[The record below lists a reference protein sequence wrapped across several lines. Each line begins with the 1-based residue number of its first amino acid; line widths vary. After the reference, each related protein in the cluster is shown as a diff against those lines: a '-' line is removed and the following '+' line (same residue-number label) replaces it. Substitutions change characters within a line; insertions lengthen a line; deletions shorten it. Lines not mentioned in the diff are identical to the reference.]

1 MMKASIIGTTG
12 YGGAELLRILKNHPE
27 FEISSIHSTRD
38 NLAISDEYPHLI
50 GIMNN
55 QLQKIEPEKISES
68 ADIVFLATPSGVSGE
83 LAAQFVNKN
92 IKIVDLSG
100 DLRLPASEYK
110 QWYKKDPTSDEV
122 INQAVYGLTEWN
134 RDQVKTS
141 DLISNP
147 GCYPTATLLG
157 LAPVVIEQ
165 LIEKDQIIVDAKSGI
180 SGAGR
185 SLSRT
190 SSFAEANE
198 NFSAYKV
205 NQHQHTPEIE
215 QQLKVWNKEME
226 AITFT
231 TQLLPITRG
240 IMATSYVKLKES
252 YSTKQLVELYEHT
265 YQQSPFVRVRPVGN
279 YPSVK
284 EVAGSNYCDIG
295 LHVDE
300 RTGRMTIIS
309 VIDNLMKGAAG
320 QAVQNANLMFGM
332 EETTGL
338 EMSPLYP

>member
-1 MMKASIIGTTG
+1 MKASIIGTTG

-68 ADIVFLATPSGVSGE
+68 SDIVFLATPSGVSGE

-141 DLISNP
+141 HLISNP
-147 GCYPTATLLG
+147 GCYPTTTLLG
-157 LAPVVIEQ
+157 LAPVVVEH
-165 LIEKDQIIVDAKSGI
+165 LIEKDQIIIDAKSGI

-185 SLSRT
+185 SLSR
-190 SSFAEANE
+190 SSSYAEANE

-215 QQLKVWNKEME
+215 QQLKVWNKEMQ

-240 IMATSYVKLKES
+240 IMATSYVKLKEN

-338 EMSPLYP
+338 EMTPLYP

>member
-1 MMKASIIGTTG
+1 MKASIIGTTG
-12 YGGAELLRILKNHPE
+12 YGGTELLRILKNHPE

>member
-1 MMKASIIGTTG
+1 MKASIIGTTG

-50 GIMNN
+50 GIMND

-110 QWYKKDPTSDEV
+110 QWYKKEPTSDRV

-134 RDQVKTS
+134 RDIVKDS
-141 DLISNP
+141 HLISNP

-157 LAPVVIEQ
+157 LAPVVVEQ
-165 LIEKDQIIVDAKSGI
+165 LIEKDQIIIDAKSGI

-198 NFSAYKV
+198 NFTAYKV

-240 IMATSYVKLKES
+240 IMATCYVKLKEN

-338 EMSPLYP
+338 EMTPLYP

>member
-1 MMKASIIGTTG
+1 M
-12 YGGAELLRILKNHPE
+12 
-27 FEISSIHSTRD
+27 
-38 NLAISDEYPHLI
+38 
-50 GIMNN
+50 
-55 QLQKIEPEKISES
+55 
-68 ADIVFLATPSGVSGE
+68 
-83 LAAQFVNKN
+83 NKN

>member
-12 YGGAELLRILKNHPE
+12 YGGAELLRILKNHPK

>member
-1 MMKASIIGTTG
+1 MKASIIGTTG

-68 ADIVFLATPSGVSGE
+68 SDIVFLATPSGVSGK

-100 DLRLPASEYK
+100 DLRLTASEYK

-141 DLISNP
+141 HLISNP

-157 LAPVVIEQ
+157 LAPVVVEH
-165 LIEKDQIIVDAKSGI
+165 LIEKDQIIIDAKSGI

-185 SLSRT
+185 SLSRP
-190 SSFAEANE
+190 SSYAEANE

-240 IMATSYVKLKES
+240 IMATSYVKLKEN

-338 EMSPLYP
+338 EMTPLYP

>member
-1 MMKASIIGTTG
+1 MKASIIGTTG

>member
-1 MMKASIIGTTG
+1 M
-12 YGGAELLRILKNHPE
+12 
-27 FEISSIHSTRD
+27 
-38 NLAISDEYPHLI
+38 
-50 GIMNN
+50 
-55 QLQKIEPEKISES
+55 
-68 ADIVFLATPSGVSGE
+68 
-83 LAAQFVNKN
+83 
-92 IKIVDLSG
+92 
-100 DLRLPASEYK
+100 
-110 QWYKKDPTSDEV
+110 
-122 INQAVYGLTEWN
+122 
-134 RDQVKTS
+134 
-141 DLISNP
+141 
-147 GCYPTATLLG
+147 
-157 LAPVVIEQ
+157 
-165 LIEKDQIIVDAKSGI
+165 
-180 SGAGR
+180 
-185 SLSRT
+185 
-190 SSFAEANE
+190 
-198 NFSAYKV
+198 

-240 IMATSYVKLKES
+240 IMATSYVKLKEN

-284 EVAGSNYCDIG
+284 EVAGSNHCDIG

-338 EMSPLYP
+338 EDDPVIPIRRNDKQWKQLKTALLHIYKTALLQHQKVLRLMVFMQGLVKGKRILE

>member
-1 MMKASIIGTTG
+1 MKASIIGTTG

-27 FEISSIHSTRD
+27 FQISSIHSTRD

-68 ADIVFLATPSGVSGE
+68 SDIVFLATPSGVSGE

-141 DLISNP
+141 HLISNP

-157 LAPVVIEQ
+157 LAPVVVEH
-165 LIEKDQIIVDAKSGI
+165 LIEKDQIIIDAKSGI

-185 SLSRT
+185 SLSR
-190 SSFAEANE
+190 SSSYAEANE

-240 IMATSYVKLKES
+240 IMATSYVKLKEN

-338 EMSPLYP
+338 EMTPLYP

>member
-1 MMKASIIGTTG
+1 MKASIIGTTG

-68 ADIVFLATPSGVSGE
+68 SDIVFLATPSGVSGE

-141 DLISNP
+141 HLISNP

-157 LAPVVIEQ
+157 LAPVVVEH
-165 LIEKDQIIVDAKSGI
+165 LIEKDQIIIDAKSGI

-190 SSFAEANE
+190 SSYAEANE

-240 IMATSYVKLKES
+240 IMATSYVKLKEN

-338 EMSPLYP
+338 EMTPLYP

>member
-1 MMKASIIGTTG
+1 MKASIIGTTG

-240 IMATSYVKLKES
+240 IMATSYVKLKEN